1 LSAAAAA
8 HMIGGRRLSD
18 DGTGWFQ
25 LPLPVASRAPAG
37 LYRWCS
43 LPCCLPPASSAS
55 RYSVC
60 RGSEMDGGQEPEEMR
75 NLPVLVL
82 LGFTLGFIRLRC
94 AARCLAQVRL
104 RDYVYISVPPTNLS
118 LAMLVPGGTR
128 TSELP
133 LLSCVYP
140 IRVFSSAC
148 GIVVS

>member
-104 RDYVYISVPPTNLS
+104 RDYVYISVPPYKSESCNAGAWWDTHVRVASTVVCVSHPS
-118 LAMLVPGGTR
+118 LLFCMWNSG
-128 TSELP
+128 
-133 LLSCVYP
+133 
-140 IRVFSSAC
+140 
-148 GIVVS
+148 